1 MAKASA
7 MRPGSGGGPIQNAK
21 AQSKQQQSFGKAK
34 PVASKHPSKKAGLS
48 GDGPRSRKGSALAAA
63 QQAANKAAKKG

>member
-21 AQSKQQQSFGKAK
+21 AQPKQRQQYGKGTPA
-34 PVASKHPSKKAGLS
+34 AGKHPAKKPGLS
-48 GDGPRSRKGSALAAA
+48 GDGPKSRKGSPFG
-63 QQAANKAAKKG
+63 AKKK